1 MRAFACGALLACAT
15 FALAGSASAQ
25 TTTET
30 TKPGY
35 TERITSEGQD
45 IRFGDDPLG
54 ALSNDPIGAQL
65 TGFHPPRRYDLMR
78 PRTTFVPQMLK
89 TVENM

>member
-1 MRAFACGALLACAT
+1 MRVFACGALLASALV
-15 FALAGSASAQ
+15 ALAGPASAQ
-25 TTTET
+25 QPQSTYVE
-30 TKPGY
+30 KK
-35 TERITSEGQD
+35 SAEGQD

-54 ALSNDPIGAQL
+54 ALANDPIGAQL

-89 TVENM
+89 SVEAM